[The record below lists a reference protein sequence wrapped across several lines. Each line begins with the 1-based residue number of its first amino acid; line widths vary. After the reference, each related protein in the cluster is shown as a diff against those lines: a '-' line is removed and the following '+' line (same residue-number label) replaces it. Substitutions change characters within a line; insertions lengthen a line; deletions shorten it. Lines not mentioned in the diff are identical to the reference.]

1 MPDVLTESELA
12 AIERF
17 PKDQIQQIPRG
28 SSAFS
33 DQFIYDGTKLVATNQ
48 EGHKAFFFGRRRH
61 SSDQVNA
68 RRNVVSRKFK
78 EGLSAAQIAREM
90 SIPLDHVRNDINR
103 LNLRRSEYPR
113 KDQQ

>member
-17 PKDQIQQIPRG
+17 PKDQIQKIPRG
-28 SSAFS
+28 TSAFS
-33 DQFIYDGTKLVATNQ
+33 DQFVYDGKKLVATNQ
-48 EGHKAFFFGRRRH
+48 ERYKAFFFGRRRH
-61 SSDQVNA
+61 SSDQINA

-90 SIPLDHVRNDINR
+90 EIPLDHVRNDISR
-103 LNLRRSEYPR
+103 LRLLRSEYPR
-113 KDQQ
+113 KDKQ